1 MKLHLKIIIFS
12 FFFNFLCA
20 QNYEKDWAVINKKL
34 EAGTSISV
42 NEAEAFASKYKN
54 VLAQYPDNSTQLYSL
69 LANNYY
75 DLSKFDKAEENYL
88 TSYEYA
94 KTAKDTTLKHIVELS
109 LAIYN
114 YNSNN
119 LLEAEKYYVKCMA
132 GIAAIY
138 GPSSREYT
146 GIFYDYTRLLIDL
159 EKYSQAKPYIDA
171 LLFYYKT
178 MDGENNKRYYSL
190 LNCNAIIFQNTGDYK
205 QAIEIYS
212 GIVNENKLLSLGD
225 TLGHIITISNLGDV
239 YREVGDYEL
248 GISNLKK
255 AKGLHYKY
263 KVKDRDILA
272 TIENNLALC
281 YKNSSQPKLAE
292 ECYNNS
298 LEIRKANKE
307 TNTESYCSTLSNKAD
322 LLRILGRYGEASE
335 LLLIALDIRKER
347 FGTKTE
353 NYANAVSN
361 IANVYFDAGYYK
373 EALERNL
380 QAKEIYQEVVG
391 EEHQS
396 YGNCLNSLSLCYLHF
411 KNYAK
416 AEECKL
422 KALQIIEASVG
433 KNNFRYSSYLIST
446 YGLYRKTNQLQKAEI
461 NLKEALVLTER
472 NFGRKHELFAEAQLA
487 LAEVYSLQRRFDEAT
502 PLYFECLDYYSGQ
515 INGYFNSMS
524 EGDQAAYLSFI
535 TPVFE
540 SYNIYLINYKLNK
553 PTKDF
558 TEHLKRALR
567 YQLQLKSLLA
577 NRSAKLKK
585 EVEASS
591 DADLKK
597 IYQDW
602 LLVKN
607 ELLNNYK
614 STEATFDNNDLF
626 KKSSELETRLKT
638 KLKNFASGGAVTFDQ
653 LKQNLND
660 NEAAIEIFKVNEAV
674 NDSQGVAKYGALI
687 VKNKSAAPEFVIY
700 KNGDELEGTKFNHYI
715 NAIDDQLKDTL
726 SYSAFIKPLENSLKD
741 VNRIYISSD
750 GIFHKLSFLSIYNPA
765 TKKYLVDDREIY
777 QISNLGSITKNAKTD
792 LNPNLTA
799 NLFGYPDYD
808 YDFKKLKTKVA
819 LEATQMV
826 AKRFGLTNLAKLPGT
841 KTEVEEIAKSLTAKD
856 WKTNSYIEQF
866 ASEENLR
873 KVNSPKILH
882 IATHGFY
889 LKNIESDDKLF
900 LGFDNSAIK
909 ENSLLRSGIILAG
922 AGPSTADSLN
932 KDSENDGI
940 VTAYEASLL
949 NLSNTDLVVLSAC
962 QTGLGDDMGSEGVAG
977 LQRSFTIA
985 GAKNII
991 MSLWPVD
998 DYATQFL
1005 MTEFYKNYSESQNS
1019 ETAFKLAQL
1028 EVKKKYPQPYYWAA
1042 FVLLKTFN

>member
-1 MKLHLKIIIFS
+1 MKLHLKIIIIS
-12 FFFNFLCA
+12 FLFNSLTA
-20 QNYEKDWAVINKKL
+20 QNYEKDWSVINKKL
-34 EAGTSISV
+34 EAGIPVSI

-54 VLAQYPDNSTQLYSL
+54 KLVQYADNSTQLYSL

-75 DLSKFDKAEENYL
+75 NLSKFEKAEENYL
-88 TSYEYA
+88 KAYGYA
-94 KTAKDTTLKHIVELS
+94 KIAIDTTLKHIVELS

-119 LLEAEKYYVKCMA
+119 LLEAEKYYLKCMA
-132 GIAAIY
+132 GMAAIY
-138 GPSSREYT
+138 GQSSREYT

-159 EKYSQAKPYIDA
+159 ERYKDAKPYVDA

-178 MDGENNKRYYSL
+178 MDGENNKRYIGL
-190 LNCNAIIFQNTGDYK
+190 LNCDAIIYQNTGNYAK
-205 QAIEIYS
+205 AIEIYS
-212 GIVNENKLLSLGD
+212 SIITDNRLLNIGD

-239 YREVGDYEL
+239 YREAGEYNL
-248 GISNLKK
+248 GISNLKNAK
-255 AKGLHYKY
+255 ALHYKY
-263 KVKDRDILA
+263 NVRDRDILS

-298 LEIRKANKE
+298 IEIRKASNE

-322 LLRILGRYGEASE
+322 LLRMLGRFGEASE
-335 LLLIALDIRKER
+335 LLLTALEIRKQR

-361 IANVYFDAGYYK
+361 LANVYFDAGYYK

-396 YGNCLNSLSLCYLHF
+396 YGNCLNSLSLCYLYF

-433 KNNFRYSSYLIST
+433 KNHYRYSAYLIST

-461 NLKEALVLTER
+461 NLKEALALIER
-472 NFGRKHELFAEAQLA
+472 NFGRKHELFAEAQLS
-487 LAEVYSLQRRFDEAT
+487 LAEVYALQRRFEDAT
-502 PLYFECLDYYSGQ
+502 LLYFECLDYYSGQ
-515 INGYFNSMS
+515 INAYFNSMS

-558 TEHLKRALR
+558 SEHLKRALR

-585 EVEASS
+585 EVEASN

-614 STEATFDNNDLF
+614 STEPAFDNNELY
-626 KKSSELETRLKT
+626 KKSSELETRLKS
-638 KLKNFASGGAVTFDQ
+638 KLKNFASTGAVSFDQ

-660 NEAAIEIFKVNEAV
+660 NEAAIELFKVNEAL
-674 NDSQGVAKYGALI
+674 NDTQSVIKYGALVI
-687 VKNKSAAPEFVIY
+687 KNKLTAPELVIY
-700 KNGDELEGTKFNHYI
+700 KDGNELEGKKFNNYS
-715 NAIDDQLKDTL
+715 NGIDDQLKDSL
-726 SYSAFIKPLENSLKD
+726 SYGAFIKPLENAIKGVS
-741 VNRIYISSD
+741 RIYVSSD
-750 GIFHKLSFLSIYNPA
+750 GIFHKLSFLSLYDPF
-765 TKKYLVDDREIY
+765 TKKYLIDKYEIY
-777 QISNLGSITKNAKTD
+777 QISNLGSISKNAKND

-799 NLFGYPDYD
+799 NLFGYPDYE
-808 YDFKKLKTKVA
+808 YDFKKNKTK
-819 LEATQMV
+819 ETIESTQIV
-826 AKRFGLTNLAKLPGT
+826 VKRFGLTNLAKLPGT
-841 KTEVEEIAKSLTAKD
+841 KTEVEEIAKSLAAKD
-856 WKTNSYIEQF
+856 WKTTSYIEQF
-866 ASEENLR
+866 ASEQNLR

-900 LGFDNSAIK
+900 LGFENSAIK

-932 KDSENDGI
+932 RDSENDGI

-962 QTGLGDDMGSEGVAG
+962 QTGLGDEMGSEGVAG

-998 DYATQFL
+998 DYATQML
-1005 MTEFYKNYSESQNS
+1005 MTEFYKNYAVSQNS
-1019 ETAFKLAQL
+1019 ENAFKMAQL